1 MRRRLVVGVD
11 AACLANA
18 RGYGRFARELLRA
31 MAAADRHDLVLFADA
46 RAAAAGAGV
55 RGAAV
60 VEVAQR
66 VSPAVAAASDGSR
79 SPADMLR
86 FSRAVWRARPD
97 VFFSPSVY
105 TFFPVPPGVPAVVTI
120 HDAIADR
127 FPELTLPSRRARL
140 FWRAKTRLAIAQS
153 RLVLTVSPFAAREL
167 EAVYG
172 IPRARL
178 RVALEAPAAAYRPSD
193 DPAAVARVAA
203 AAGVPAG
210 ARWFA
215 YVGGI
220 NPHKHVDVAVRALGR
235 VGGGAGDGPS
245 SGGPPHLVL
254 VGPTEGDVFHG
265 AGAAV
270 AAAARQAGVVDRV
283 HHAGFLADEEL
294 RHLLSGAVALLL
306 PSENEGFG
314 LPAVEAAACGTPVI
328 ATVASPL
335 PELLAG
341 GGLFVAP
348 RDEGALA
355 AAMRRLLDE
364 PDTRA
369 AMGARARAC
378 AAALSWDAAAGCALD
393 ALEEAAAG
401 PAVAPRVAA

>member
-1 MRRRLVVGVD
+1 MSQRLRIGID

-31 MAAADRHDLVLFADA
+31 MAESGRHDLVLFADA
-46 RAAAAGAGV
+46 RAA
-55 RGAAV
+55 GAAAEVPGAEV

-66 VSPAVAAASDGSR
+66 VSPAVAAAADGSR

-86 FSRAVWRARPD
+86 FSRAVWRARLD

-105 TFFPVPPGVPAVVTI
+105 TFFPVPPGLPAVVTM

-172 IPRARL
+172 VPRDRL

-193 DPAAVARVAA
+193 DPGAVARVAA
-203 AAGVPAG
+203 AAGVPPG

-235 VGGGAGDGPS
+235 LGEASD
-245 SGGPPHLVL
+245 GGPPHLVL
-254 VGPTEGDVFHG
+254 VGPTGGDVFHG

-270 AAAARQAGVVDRV
+270 AAAAREAGVIDRV
-283 HHAGFLADEEL
+283 HHAGFLPDEAL

-314 LPAVEAAACGTPVI
+314 LPAVEAAACGTPVV

-335 PELLAG
+335 PELLDG

-348 RDEGALA
+348 RDEHALA

-369 AMGARARAC
+369 AMGTRARVR
-378 AAALSWDAAAGCALD
+378 AAALSWAMAARSALD
-393 ALEEAAAG
+393 ALEEAADWRGAAW
-401 PAVAPRVAA
+401 PAAA